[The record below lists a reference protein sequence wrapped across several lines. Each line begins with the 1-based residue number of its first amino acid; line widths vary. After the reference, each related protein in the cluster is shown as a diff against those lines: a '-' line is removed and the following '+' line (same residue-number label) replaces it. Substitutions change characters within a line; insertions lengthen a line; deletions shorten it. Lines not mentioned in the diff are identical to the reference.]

1 MMTAFTPSLRIAACL
16 AALVALPL
24 AAQPV
29 PPSRWGA
36 ADRIGAM
43 NNLSP
48 EATRAAAGLVKLGR
62 VYALGVV
69 TGPATPVWPG
79 RSYKIVVTPSD
90 DGSGQPLG
98 ANRVTGHD
106 DVLMTH
112 VGIGSQLDGFAHIGI
127 AHHHYNNVP
136 ARDLFAPDG
145 VRLYGTE
152 SVPPAATRGILLDM
166 VKANGGKPLAP
177 GTAFNRR
184 EIEAALKAAG
194 LRLRPGDVVLFHT
207 GWMGR
212 MAEKEPLAFIASQP
226 GLGREGAEWL
236 AGQGVAMV
244 GADTA
249 ALEAIPF
256 ERAEEPFIVHQTLL
270 TKHGV
275 HILENMDTGALA
287 ADGATEFLFVLGVP
301 RLQGTVQAIINP
313 VAIR

>member
-1 MMTAFTPSLRIAACL
+1 MPRIAHATRFAAGLSLLL
-16 AALVALPL
+16 ATPL
-24 AAQPV
+24 AADPV
-29 PPSRWGA
+29 PLSPWGP

-43 NNLSP
+43 NHLSAD
-48 EATRAAAGLVKLGR
+48 ATRKAARLVKLGK

-69 TGPATPVWPG
+69 TGPSTPVWPG

-136 ARDLFAPDG
+136 AKELFAPDG
-145 VRLYGTE
+145 VRTYGSE

-166 VKANGGKPLAP
+166 VKANGGQPLAP
-177 GTAFNRR
+177 GTAFNRPQ
-184 EIEAALKAAG
+184 IEAALKAAG
-194 LRLRPGDVVLFHT
+194 LRLRKGDVVLFHT
-207 GWMGR
+207 GWMAR

-256 ERAEEPFIVHQTLL
+256 EKADEPFIVHQTLL
-270 TKHGV
+270 TRHGI
-275 HILENMDTGALA
+275 HILENMDTNALA